1 MILKILFKNI
11 HSKTKYFKTIQMQ
24 FLIYIALLIIGIIL
38 VLDGVFYYMSVG
50 VITKDAQEYASQITS
65 QIGRN
70 IEYYVNYMK
79 DISYILNNDAKLNNS
94 SNKEKITNESS
105 VLVKAIT
112 QTRRDIVSIVILNNK
127 KIILADKDTYKIKS
141 SMDVQRL
148 DWYKRAIE
156 AKGKPVFSS
165 SHVQNFIDGQYPWV
179 VSLSNANYD
188 RYNSFIGVTLIDINY
203 KVFTDLCNKV
213 QIGKK
218 GYVFIIDKNG
228 DMVYHPN
235 QQLIY
240 SNIKEENI
248 RRILSANDGSYNDF
262 KENENKL
269 ITVKSLP
276 SIGWKVV
283 GVTYMNDILIQK
295 EDLMRVLT
303 ISTIIC
309 LIIAIIISIKVSSN
323 ISNPIYKLEKLM
335 RRVEKGELDIDI
347 NIKGSNEVA
356 HLAQTFSIMVIRIK
370 GLLQKIEED
379 QSKLR
384 KSELKTLYAQI
395 NPHFLYNALDT
406 IIWAAELD
414 ENEKVVR
421 MTSAL
426 SKYFR
431 ISLSK
436 GKEVITISQ
445 EIEHIKNYLIIQK
458 IRYDSKL
465 DYEINLEDDIKMY
478 KTMKML
484 LQPLIE
490 NAIYHGIKNLPDGG
504 KIWITGKRTGNNIHL
519 VVRDNGVG
527 MDSEALRNILMPK
540 EDNPLTSGGVAII
553 NVNQRIQLYF
563 GNQYGLEFQSEQLKG
578 TTVTVIIPIV
588 E

>member
-1 MILKILFKNI
+1 MILKKLFNYI
-11 HSKTKYFKTIQMQ
+11 HLKTKYFKTIQMQ
-24 FLIYIALLIIGIIL
+24 ILIYIALLIIGIIL

-94 SNKEKITNESS
+94 SNKEKITNESN

-141 SMDVQRL
+141 SMDIQKL

-156 AKGKPVFSS
+156 AKGKPIFSS
-165 SHVQNFIDGQYPWV
+165 SHVQNFIEGQYPWV
-179 VSLSNANYD
+179 ISLSNANYD
-188 RYNSFIGVTLIDINY
+188 RNNSFIGVTLIDINY

-218 GYVFIIDKNG
+218 GYVFIIDQNG

-248 RRILSANDGSYNDF
+248 KRILSAKDGSYNDF
-262 KENENKL
+262 QDNENKL

-295 EDLMRVLT
+295 EDLIRVLS

-309 LIIAIIISIKVSSN
+309 LLIAIIISIKVSSN
-323 ISNPIYKLEKLM
+323 ISNPIYKLERIM
-335 RRVEKGELDIDI
+335 RKVEKGELDIDI
-347 NIKGSNEVA
+347 HIKGNNEVA
-356 HLAQTFSIMVIRIK
+356 HLAQTFTIMVRRIK
-370 GLLQKIEED
+370 DLLQKIEED

-395 NPHFLYNALDT
+395 NPHFLYNTLDT
-406 IIWAAELD
+406 IIWAAEQD
-414 ENEKVVR
+414 ENEKVVK

-445 EIEHIKNYLIIQK
+445 EMEHIKNYLIIQK

-465 DYEINLEDDIKMY
+465 DYEINLEKDIIMY

-504 KIWITGKRTGNNIHL
+504 KLWISGKRAGDNIHL
-519 VVRDNGVG
+519 IVRDNGVG
-527 MDSEALRNILMPK
+527 MDEITLRNILMQK
-540 EDNPLTSGGVAII
+540 RII
-553 NVNQRIQLYF
+553 H
-563 GNQYGLEFQSEQLKG
+563 
-578 TTVTVIIPIV
+578 
-588 E
+588 

>member
-1 MILKILFKNI
+1 MFFNKLFKKI
-11 HSKTKYFKTIQMQ
+11 PFKTNFFKTIQMQ
-24 FLIYIALLIIGIIL
+24 ILIYVAILIIGIIL
-38 VLDGVFYYMSVG
+38 VLDGIFYYMSVQ
-50 VITKDAQEYASQITS
+50 VITKDAQEYGSQITS

-79 DISYILNNDAKLNNS
+79 DISNILNNDAKVTNS
-94 SNKEKITNESS
+94 LNKERISTESNI
-105 VLVKAIT
+105 LVKSIA
-112 QTRRDIVSIVILNNK
+112 QTRRDIVSIVVLNK
-127 KIILADKDTYKIKS
+127 EKIILADKDIYKIKRS
-141 SMDVQRL
+141 ADVQNL
-148 DWYKRAIE
+148 NWYKNAIK
-156 AKGKPVFSS
+156 AKGNAVFSS
-165 SHVQNFIDGQYPWV
+165 SHVQNFIEDQYPWV

-188 RYNSFIGVTLIDINY
+188 INNKFIGVTLIDINY

-218 GYVFIIDKNG
+218 GYVFIIDENG

-248 RRILSANDGSYNDF
+248 TRILGAKDGSYNDIQD
-262 KENENKL
+262 NENKL
-269 ITVKSLP
+269 ITVKALP
-276 SIGWKVV
+276 AIGWKVV

-295 EDLMRVLT
+295 EDLMRV
-303 ISTIIC
+303 IGFSAIIC
-309 LIIAIIISIKVSSN
+309 LIIAIIISIRVSSK
-323 ISNPIYKLEKLM
+323 ISNPIYKLERIMK
-335 RRVEKGELDIDI
+335 RVETGELDFDI
-347 NIKGSNEVA
+347 QVEGNNEVVQ
-356 HLAQTFSIMVIRIK
+356 LAQTFSIMVRRIK
-370 GLLQKIEED
+370 NLLEKVEED
-379 QSKLR
+379 QSELR
-384 KSELKTLYAQI
+384 KSELNTLYAQI

-406 IIWAAELD
+406 IIWAAEQ
-414 ENEKVVR
+414 EESEKVVR

-431 ISLSK
+431 LSLSK

-445 EIEHIKNYLIIQK
+445 EMQHIKNYLIIQK

-465 DYEINLEDDIKMY
+465 DYEINIEEDILMY

-484 LQPLIE
+484 LQPLVE
-490 NAIYHGIKNLPDGG
+490 NAIYHGIKNLPLGG
-504 KIWITGKRTGNNIHL
+504 KIWITAKRVENNIHL
-519 VVRDNGVG
+519 IVKDNGVG
-527 MDSEALRNILMPK
+527 MNDETLRNIFIKK

-563 GNQYGLEFQSEQLKG
+563 GNDYGIKFQSEPLKG
-578 TTVTVIIPIV
+578 TIVTVIIPIV